1 MPRAARQPRTAA
13 FTELQAAANSVN
25 ENNDCAIKAVA
36 IACNADYHA
45 VRDMM
50 NQMGRKT
57 GKGTEWSIINDT
69 IDRLGYDKVKVDP
82 ATIIAKYPKGHR
94 DVLKSVTT
102 HHPDRFRDVW
112 ADGKTYLMYTR
123 GHVLT
128 IVNGVNHDWTRGTAR
143 RCYCLWEIV
152 QR

>member
-25 ENNDCAIKAVA
+25 ENNDCAVKAVA
-36 IACNADYHA
+36 IACNADYHT

-50 NQMGRKT
+50 SQMGRKT

-82 ATIIAKYPKGHR
+82 A
-94 DVLKSVTT
+94 
-102 HHPDRFRDVW
+102 
-112 ADGKTYLMYTR
+112 
-123 GHVLT
+123 
-128 IVNGVNHDWTRGTAR
+128 
-143 RCYCLWEIV
+143 
-152 QR
+152 